1 MPLQDA
7 SVCILGHAPAPNL
20 PEEDVAM
27 PMAHHA
33 KKWTLEELHSLPDD
47 GNKYELI
54 RGQLFVT
61 PAPKVS
67 HETILARLTRILEPY
82 VVANGLGYVY
92 HPRAVIRVA
101 DDTEVEPDLMV
112 RQPPEDETVDWTEV
126 PAPILVIEV
135 VSDSTRRRDRVQKLG
150 LYTDIR
156 IPEYWIVDGDD
167 RTIRALRLGR
177 DDVVADD
184 TLVWHPA
191 GAELSLVIGLA
202 EVFAPR
208 KP

>member
-1 MPLQDA
+1 
-7 SVCILGHAPAPNL
+7 
-20 PEEDVAM
+20 M
-27 PMAHHA
+27 PMANQA
-33 KKWTLEELHSLPDD
+33 KKWTLEELHSLPED

-67 HETILARLTRILEPY
+67 HETILVRLTRILEPY
-82 VVANGLGYVY
+82 VVANSLGYVY

-135 VSDSTRRRDRVQKLG
+135 ASDSTRRRDRVQKLG

-167 RTIRALRLGR
+167 RTIRAIRLGQ
-177 DDVVADD
+177 DDLVADE
-184 TLVWHPA
+184 TLTWHPA
-191 GAELSLVIGLA
+191 GAGLPLVIDLA